1 MTTSITA
8 KIKLEGMPPDLPGV
22 YRRIFDNIHRAEKEY
37 AVLVLGWVVVS
48 RRPMTVTELATAVAF
63 KGWKTPTAPRE
74 KDLIEFN
81 EMFKVCRAIL
91 YHDQESDTINLIHQS
106 ARDYLL
112 SNGPPAALPRQLEGE
127 HPRNDPA
134 RDKGNPLAPIHLSK
148 REVQAYGF
156 LNYVIDHL
164 RDVKNR
170 LDLIVQ
176 FAQQSQDLGSLP
188 LVRDYWLDHKAMI
201 TLHRLCSQF
210 ILGWSGMTFYRPS
223 DSHLAGGKAE
233 RCKYQ
238 LTAEFLLDRG
248 ADLSARQSKG
258 KTALGEAMARKNHH
272 LAYLLLQRGAD
283 PFSARGSE
291 KTSYPKL
298 EHLRSSVEKWRENGT
313 SAAGREMINL
323 LSEMDAY
330 MTASGG
336 HPYEERLLDAVRA
349 GHDAVRDGLSSAL
362 ISDAGTQRLKIM
374 QVLLQPKVAR
384 FYPPHDLNNALAA
397 AASSGREDLVQL
409 VLQHEPATPYRGD
422 EHKGRCSNDE
432 WMPLKSFWRGH
443 DYFMVLKEAFP
454 DGREA
459 CIESAEVILNRGGI
473 IKALGLDDLLAKAA
487 LQGNLTRLAEMLLSR
502 GASVNA
508 LAP

>member
-112 SNGPPAALPRQLEGE
+112 SNGPPAALPRAFIT
-127 HPRNDPA
+127 A

-188 LVRDYWLDHKAMI
+188 LVRDYW
-201 TLHRLCSQF
+201 R
-210 ILGWSGMTFYRPS
+210 
-223 DSHLAGGKAE
+223 GKAE

-336 HPYEERLLDAVRA
+336 HPYEERLLDA
-349 GHDAVRDGLSSAL
+349 RDGLSSAL